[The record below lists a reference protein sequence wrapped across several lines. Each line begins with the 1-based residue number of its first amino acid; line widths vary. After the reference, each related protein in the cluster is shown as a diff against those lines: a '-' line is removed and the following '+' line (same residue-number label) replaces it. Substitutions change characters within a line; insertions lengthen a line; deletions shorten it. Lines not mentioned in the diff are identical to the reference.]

1 MNTDDRIK
9 LAFVYLLTRFLLDRD
24 PKTTIPP
31 WIFSFADDLKF
42 FDNYPWGK
50 ICYNHLIEIL
60 IGIDMEEKF
69 KYRAGRKDDESPSQ
83 YIILGCPWILQV
95 SFDKF
100 A

>member
-69 KYRAGRKDDESPSQ
+69 KYRAGRKDDKCPSQ
-83 YIILGCPWILQV
+83 YNILGCPRILKV
-95 SFDKF
+95 SCDKF